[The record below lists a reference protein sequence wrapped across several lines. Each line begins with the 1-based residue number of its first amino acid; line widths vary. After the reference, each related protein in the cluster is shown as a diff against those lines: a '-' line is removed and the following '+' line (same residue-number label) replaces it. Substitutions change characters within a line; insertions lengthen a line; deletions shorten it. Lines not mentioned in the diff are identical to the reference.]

1 LVINLTQAVKTA
13 AVELSCP
20 NGVAYSSLR
29 WDGGS
34 KYEPPACAD
43 RGKLGGKEKHNV
55 PHKDRAGGPHKD
67 RAGGPHKDRAGDP
80 HKDRA
85 GDHHVHKGDEG

>member
-13 AVELSCP
+13 PAESSCP

-43 RGKLGGKEKHNV
+43 RGKLGEKKNTTYRTKIVQVARTKTVQVTTTYTKGMKVKYFKIEKH
-55 PHKDRAGGPHKD
+55 
-67 RAGGPHKDRAGDP
+67 
-80 HKDRA
+80 
-85 GDHHVHKGDEG
+85 KGHQGSK